1 MGTFTYNIVNKNS
14 LNQKEGFPLFFLV
27 FISKYDI
34 IKSQNTL
41 PKKKGLI
48 MKFEDLLKIIDLDN
62 NKTIHLVK
70 NNKMILDLE
79 LNKENFDLLKEFF
92 EETVISI
99 DFTTDNLYQIDD
111 YDNYY
116 ISDVERIITIN
127 IK

>member
-1 MGTFTYNIVNKNS
+1 
-14 LNQKEGFPLFFLV
+14 
-27 FISKYDI
+27 
-34 IKSQNTL
+34 
-41 PKKKGLI
+41 

-62 NKTIHLVK
+62 NKTIHLVE

-79 LNKENFDLLKEFF
+79 LNKENFDLFKEFF
-92 EETVISI
+92 DKTVISI
-99 DFTTDNLYQIDD
+99 DFATDNVYQIDD

>member
-1 MGTFTYNIVNKNS
+1 
-14 LNQKEGFPLFFLV
+14 
-27 FISKYDI
+27 
-34 IKSQNTL
+34 
-41 PKKKGLI
+41 

-62 NKTIHLVK
+62 NKTIHLVE

-79 LNKENFDLLKEFF
+79 LNKKNFDLFKEFF
-92 EETVISI
+92 DRTVISI
-99 DFTTDNLYQIDD
+99 DFTTDNIYQIDD

>member
-1 MGTFTYNIVNKNS
+1 
-14 LNQKEGFPLFFLV
+14 
-27 FISKYDI
+27 
-34 IKSQNTL
+34 
-41 PKKKGLI
+41 
-48 MKFEDLLKIIDLDN
+48 MKFEDLLKLIDLDN

-70 NNKMILDLE
+70 NNKIILDLE

-99 DFTTDNLYQIDD
+99 DFTTDNIYQIDD

-116 ISDVERIITIN
+116 ISDVEKIITIT

>member
-1 MGTFTYNIVNKNS
+1 
-14 LNQKEGFPLFFLV
+14 
-27 FISKYDI
+27 
-34 IKSQNTL
+34 
-41 PKKKGLI
+41 

-62 NKTIHLVK
+62 NKTVHLVE

-79 LNKENFDLLKEFF
+79 LNKENFDLFKEFF
-92 EETVISI
+92 ERTVISI
-99 DFTTDNLYQIDD
+99 DFTTDNIYQIDD

>member
-1 MGTFTYNIVNKNS
+1 
-14 LNQKEGFPLFFLV
+14 
-27 FISKYDI
+27 
-34 IKSQNTL
+34 
-41 PKKKGLI
+41 

-111 YDNYY
+111 FDNYY
-116 ISDVERIITIN
+116 ISDVEKIISITI
-127 IK
+127 K